1 MSDADEFGLLAE
13 RYAGPLVLNP
23 DHARGLE
30 ARYADANELVEEDAS
45 IRVGSA
51 FGHEFKAT
59 LVRYLCGIMIPH
71 ASAHRYLQG
80 WGEFP
85 VTRRLRGNAKVAK
98 RAEGWRQRI
107 EPGDGGAVNLD
118 LIEALSSRMSS
129 PFRSPGRERLNSIQR
144 LEPAAP
150 VQKP

>member
-1 MSDADEFGLLAE
+1 
-13 RYAGPLVLNP
+13 
-23 DHARGLE
+23 
-30 ARYADANELVEEDAS
+30 
-45 IRVGSA
+45 
-51 FGHEFKAT
+51 
-59 LVRYLCGIMIPH
+59 MIPH
-71 ASAHRYLQG
+71 PSAHRYLQG